1 MRTLE
6 IQDHYET
13 FLGKNFTEL
22 MENQNEY
29 LSSTDKEK
37 TIWNNQ
43 SKSIVY
49 VLQETEYRN
58 GETHMYIWKAEG
70 LKHAEL
76 IVKDRQGDNFYRER
90 FIIFTTHLQYP
101 YLDSSK
107 NEPRFVLRMQDIID
121 KRQNDMRAN
130 PQTMQTSIETIK
142 EN

>member
-1 MRTLE
+1 MRTYG
-6 IQDHYET
+6 IQDYYDTLISKE
-13 FLGKNFTEL
+13 FTEL
-22 MENQNEY
+22 MENQNEF
-29 LSSTDKEK
+29 LPRTDKEK
-37 TIWNNQ
+37 TNWNNQ

-76 IVKDRQGDNFYRER
+76 IVKDRQSDSIYRER
-90 FIIFTTHLQYP
+90 FITFTTHLQYP
-101 YLDSSK
+101 YLDNSK
-107 NEPRFVLRMQDIID
+107 SEPRFVLRMQDIVD

-130 PQTMQTSIETIK
+130 PQTMRTRIETIK